1 MVYLGQSRQLYL
13 HRHILFRNG
22 DEPNVWILFH
32 PERMFWTPPKNSWH
46 LWRLYV
52 IEIRLA
58 YYLQP
63 ENIHLWGNSNLSNL
77 WWLIPH
83 LFVSENIIP
92 IFDGLHG
99 STSSSHA
106 GVTEAMMTKK
116 GKIAVRAKT
125 FCTWAIQKKRP
136 RHHGI
141 VLRYDGSLLTAMIQ
155 TQNYNPHISLPL
167 VYDL

>member
-1 MVYLGQSRQLYL
+1 
-13 HRHILFRNG
+13 
-22 DEPNVWILFH
+22 
-32 PERMFWTPPKNSWH
+32 
-46 LWRLYV
+46 
-52 IEIRLA
+52 
-58 YYLQP
+58 
-63 ENIHLWGNSNLSNL
+63 
-77 WWLIPH
+77 
-83 LFVSENIIP
+83 
-92 IFDGLHG
+92 
-99 STSSSHA
+99 
-106 GVTEAMMTKK
+106 MMTKK